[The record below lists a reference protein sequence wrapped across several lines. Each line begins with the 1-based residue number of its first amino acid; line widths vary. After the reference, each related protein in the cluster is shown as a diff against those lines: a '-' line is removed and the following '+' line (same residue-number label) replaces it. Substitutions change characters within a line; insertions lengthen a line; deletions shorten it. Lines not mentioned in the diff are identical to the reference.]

1 MADEVRGERGHDYME
16 KTTLW
21 QELDLSFEE
30 EWKCTGDSV
39 RYKKRLENERVFEFL
54 VGLNQDLD
62 DVRGRILGRRPLPST
77 REVFSEVRQEEN
89 RRKVMLKEIFST
101 GHIGPEMSAL
111 VSWGTLSR
119 SGSRQEK
126 GRPWCEHCRKPRHTK
141 ETCWEIH
148 GKSSDW
154 KPSQNNRNCGYQ
166 VAVDHQIEQPQGEK
180 SQNPTPTSAFN
191 AEQLEQLYKIFS
203 TLHALGQSS
212 TSASSGSLAHR
223 GPIIGED
230 DWQC

>member
-119 SGSRQEK
+119 SGSRQDTGNHLTGNQVRTTETVV
-126 GRPWCEHCRKPRHTK
+126 TK
-141 ETCWEIH
+141 LLLII
-148 GKSSDW
+148 KSSNLKEKRAKIPLQPVRLTLNSW
-154 KPSQNNRNCGYQ
+154 SNFIKYFLPFMHWVSPPQ
-166 VAVDHQIEQPQGEK
+166 VPLLV
-180 SQNPTPTSAFN
+180 
-191 AEQLEQLYKIFS
+191 L
-203 TLHALGQSS
+203 
-212 TSASSGSLAHR
+212 
-223 GPIIGED
+223 
-230 DWQC
+230 